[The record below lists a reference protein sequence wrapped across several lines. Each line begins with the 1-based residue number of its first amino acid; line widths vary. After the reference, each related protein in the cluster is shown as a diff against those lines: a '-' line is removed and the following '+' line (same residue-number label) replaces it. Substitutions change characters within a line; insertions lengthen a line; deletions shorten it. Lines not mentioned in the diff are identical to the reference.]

1 MRRLAALPLLLAA
14 GVLLAACGEKAKEPK
29 VDAKQEQE
37 AALERSRH
45 GAFGADVQALDKAKA
60 LGGQMNDMAAKNL
73 ENADPK

>member
-1 MRRLAALPLLLAA
+1 VKPRAALPLAIAA
-14 GVLLAACGEKAKEPK
+14 GLLLGACGEKAKEPK
-29 VDAKQEQE
+29 VNAKQEQE
-37 AALERSRH
+37 EALERSRH

>member
-1 MRRLAALPLLLAA
+1 MRHPGAMPLLLAA
-14 GVLLAACGEKAKEPK
+14 GLLLGACGEKAKQPK

-37 AALERSRH
+37 EALERSRH

>member
-1 MRRLAALPLLLAA
+1 VRTHAAAALVIVA
-14 GVLLAACGEKAKEPK
+14 GVVLAACGEKAKEPK

-45 GAFGADVQALDKAKA
+45 WAFGADVQALDKAKA
-60 LGGQMNDMAAKNL
+60 LGSQMNDMAAKNL

>member
-1 MRRLAALPLLLAA
+1 MRRRAAAALAIVA
-14 GVLLAACGEKAKEPK
+14 GVVLAACGEKAKEPK
-29 VDAKQEQE
+29 VDAKQEQAE
-37 AALERSRH
+37 ALERSRH

>member
-1 MRRLAALPLLLAA
+1 MRTGAAAALVVLAGA
-14 GVLLAACGEKAKEPK
+14 LLAACGEKAKEPK
-29 VDAKQEQE
+29 VDAKQEQAE
-37 AALERSRH
+37 ALERSRH

>member
-1 MRRLAALPLLLAA
+1 MKHRVALPLMVAA
-14 GVLLAACGEKAKEPK
+14 GLALGACGEKAKQPK

-45 GAFGADVQALDKAKA
+45 GAFGADVKAVDQAKA